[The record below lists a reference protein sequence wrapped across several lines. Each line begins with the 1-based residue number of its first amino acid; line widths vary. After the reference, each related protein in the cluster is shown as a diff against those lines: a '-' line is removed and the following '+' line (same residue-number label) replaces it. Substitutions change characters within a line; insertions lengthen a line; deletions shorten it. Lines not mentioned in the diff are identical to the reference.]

1 MKDIV
6 RLAITLMIIC
16 AVAAGALAY
25 TNQVTSVIIEDRIA
39 KEKVA
44 QMKNLFPTVERLEE
58 RVVDGRT
65 GTVGFD
71 AEGNYVGVLAE
82 GKTAGYAGDIRFNLA
97 VNAEGKIVG
106 LTIVAQSETPGL
118 GSKIAEDWFR
128 DQFKGKGVGDS
139 FDDVDNISGATVSAR
154 AMKTGVEKELGEILV
169 RFSGVEGA
177 APAPPSFSLDAVV
190 DGKYTGKAQGFGGD
204 LTVEVTVAG
213 GKMTKVEVVEH
224 KETPAKFELT
234 QVIIDKIIETQT
246 VQVDAVSG
254 ATESSDAI
262 MKAVTNALT
271 Q

>member
-16 AVAAGALAY
+16 AIAAGALAY
-25 TNQVTSVIIEDRIA
+25 TNQVTSVIIENRIA
-39 KEKVA
+39 EAKVA
-44 QMKNLFPTVERLEE
+44 EMRKLFPTVDRLEDKT
-58 RVVDGRT
+58 VDGRT

-71 AEGNYVGVLAE
+71 ADGNFVGVLAE
-82 GKTAGYAGDIRFNLA
+82 GRTGGYAGDIRFNLA

-106 LTIVAQSETPGL
+106 LSIVQHSETAGL
-118 GSKIAEDWFR
+118 GAKIKEDWFIE
-128 DQFKGKGVGDS
+128 QFIGKDATDS
-139 FDDVDNISGATVSAR
+139 FDVDNISGATVSTR
-154 AMKTGVEKELGEILV
+154 AMESGVEKELGEILL

-177 APAPPSFSLDAVV
+177 APAPPSFSLDGVA
-190 DGKYTGKAQGFGGD
+190 DGKYTGTAKGFGGD

-213 GKMTKVEVVEH
+213 GKMTKVEVVEN

-234 QVIIDKIIETQT
+234 QVVIDKIIETQT
-246 VQVDAVSG
+246 VQVDAASG
-254 ATESSDAI
+254 ATVSSDAI